1 VRTEHGGTQAGYDL
15 RSPAVQFFNRLGC
28 SLRASSLKRICY
40 EHERID
46 VVDDCSKPVRPADV
60 YDIRDVARAGAS
72 DISVREVLMSI
83 KQDLRDFIECYF
95 PASKF
100 KRAWQNAIAF
110 FAPEDA
116 KVELE
121 ALDYTI
127 ADLERQRRIIG
138 LQLSFL
144 RLERARKMQE
154 IK

>member
-1 VRTEHGGTQAGYDL
+1 MIYMMGKPVKTAK
-15 RSPAVQFFNRLGC
+15 PAAPVVVPVV
-28 SLRASSLKRICY
+28 SKAAPKARIQ
-40 EHERID
+40 
-46 VVDDCSKPVRPADV
+46 PVRPADV